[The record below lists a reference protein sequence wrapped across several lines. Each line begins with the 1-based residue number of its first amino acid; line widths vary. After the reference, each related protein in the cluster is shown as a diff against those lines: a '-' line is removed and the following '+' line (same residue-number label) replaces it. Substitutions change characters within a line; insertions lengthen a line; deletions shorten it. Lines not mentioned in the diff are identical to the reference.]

1 MGHRPVALFQAALT
15 DFMRNNCS
23 YMAAGIAY
31 WTLFSLF
38 PLVLAGLS
46 VLGFV
51 SPTPEE
57 QVRIVEG
64 IFKVV
69 PVSEEYLAQTI
80 GEVARA
86 RGAVGA
92 VALAGLLF
100 SGTAVFSA
108 VRKGINHAWHIREPQ
123 FFLLERA
130 IDLVMLM
137 GVAVLAFLAV
147 VLSTNVLGVATA
159 ARPPDWLGGGV
170 AGKLLLEIGAL
181 AVTFGVFLL
190 LYRFVPN
197 TKVQWREVWLG
208 ALIGAV
214 LFQVVRTGFG
224 WFVAS
229 FGSFNVVYGSLGAV
243 MAVLV
248 WAYLSALA
256 LVWGA
261 QVAFTQS
268 RGLGSPAVA
277 GALPEL
283 RPGARPRGVVATV
296 ASWLLPPKRDRP

>member
-1 MGHRPVALFQAALT
+1 MGHRPITLFQAALT
-15 DFMRNNCS
+15 DFMRNNCT

-46 VLGFV
+46 VLGFT
-51 SPTPEE
+51 SSTPEE
-57 QVRIVEG
+57 QGRIVEG
-64 IFKVV
+64 IIKVV
-69 PVSEEYLAQTI
+69 PVSESYLAQTI
-80 GEVARA
+80 EEVAHA
-86 RGAVGA
+86 RGTVGA
-92 VALAGLLF
+92 LALIGLLF

-108 VRKGINHAWHIREPQ
+108 VRKGINHAWHIGQPQ
-123 FFLLERA
+123 YFLLERA
-130 IDLVMLM
+130 IDLVMLI
-137 GVAVLAFLAV
+137 GVAVLAFLVV

-159 ARPPDWLGGGV
+159 DRPPDWLTGGV
-170 AGKLLLEIGAL
+170 AGKLLLEVGAL
-181 AVTFGVFLL
+181 GVTYGVFLL

-214 LFQVVRTGFG
+214 LFQGVRIGFG

-229 FGSFNVVYGSLGAV
+229 FGSFNLVYGSLGAV

-261 QVAFTQS
+261 QVAFTYS
-268 RGLGSPAVA
+268 RGSGSPAA
-277 GALPEL
+277 TEALPEL
-283 RPGARPRGVVATV
+283 RPRARPRGVVAIV